1 MEIAE
6 RTGIGQVYSDGL
18 LFFLIMSE
26 IVKYWKFAENWIEL
40 DSLVDSSF
48 IEKFYCNPFFFTV
61 NNIRKSKSI
70 IVNKSTAFESME
82 MNSVIIRRNTSG
94 HFPHQMQ

>member
-26 IVKYWKFAENWIEL
+26 IVKYRKFAENWIEL
-40 DSLVDSSF
+40 DYLVDSSF
-48 IEKFYCNPFFFTV
+48 IE
-61 NNIRKSKSI
+61 
-70 IVNKSTAFESME
+70 
-82 MNSVIIRRNTSG
+82 
-94 HFPHQMQ
+94 